1 MMPAALL
8 IVAIVSSPPTLLDS
22 PALEILSEFFLPLAP
37 LRLCG
42 IFFFFVLFVSFVVT
56 SLLSRQQR
64 GGVADGFSR

>member
-42 IFFFFVLFVSFVVT
+42 IFFFFVLFVSF
-56 SLLSRQQR
+56 
-64 GGVADGFSR
+64 GAPG